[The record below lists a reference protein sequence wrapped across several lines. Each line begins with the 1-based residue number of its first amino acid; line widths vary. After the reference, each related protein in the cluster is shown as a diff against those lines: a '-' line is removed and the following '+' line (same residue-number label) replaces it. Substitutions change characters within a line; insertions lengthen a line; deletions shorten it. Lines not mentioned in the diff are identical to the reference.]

1 MTETVSPAP
10 GEPAGLR
17 ERKKARTRATIRQEA
32 LRLFREQGYQA
43 TTVEQIAAAAE
54 VSPSTFFRYFPT
66 KEDVVLQDDME
77 PMLIE
82 ALEHQPRE
90 LGMVAAIRASMQT
103 VSASLNEEQWDR
115 LRQTAELGMTVP
127 EVRARAM
134 DDFSRTITMMAGA
147 MAKRTGL
154 SPDDL
159 RVRTASGAI
168 FGAIM
173 AATAP
178 WDTYKADQINADLF
192 QRVDEALS
200 VLQESLSLLSGPPR
214 GVRLTEY

>member
-1 MTETVSPAP
+1 MTEILSPAS
-10 GEPAGLR
+10 GEPSGLR
-17 ERKKARTRATIRQEA
+17 ERKKARTRATIRREA

-77 PMLIE
+77 PMLVE
-82 ALEHQPRE
+82 ALEQQPRE
-90 LGMVAAIRASMQT
+90 LGMVAAIQASMRA
-103 VSASLNEEQWDR
+103 VSASLSEEQWDL
-115 LRQTAELGMTVP
+115 LRQTAELGMTIP

-134 DDFSRTITMMAGA
+134 DDFSRTIAMMAGA
-147 MAKRTGL
+147 MARRTGL

-178 WDTYKADQINADLF
+178 WDTYKAEQINADLF
-192 QRVDEALS
+192 QRVDDALA
-200 VLQESLSLLSGPPR
+200 VLQETL
-214 GVRLTEY
+214 RL

>member
-1 MTETVSPAP
+1 MTEIVSPAS

-17 ERKKARTRATIRQEA
+17 ERKKARTRAAIRQEA

-77 PMLIE
+77 PALMEAIE
-82 ALEHQPRE
+82 QQPRE
-90 LGMVAAIRASMQT
+90 LGMVAAIRASMQA
-103 VSASLNEEQWDR
+103 VSASLTQEQWDR
-115 LRQTAELGMTVP
+115 LRQTAELGMTIP

-134 DDFSRTITMMAGA
+134 DDFARTVTMMAGA

-173 AATAP
+173 AVTAP
-178 WDTYKADQINADLF
+178 WDWEVYRDEQINADLF
-192 QRVDEALS
+192 QRVDEALA
-200 VLQESLSLLSGPPR
+200 VLQESLTL
-214 GVRLTEY
+214 

>member
-1 MTETVSPAP
+1 MTETVSPAS

-54 VSPSTFFRYFPT
+54 VSPSTFFRYFPS

-77 PMLIE
+77 AMLVE
-82 ALEHQPRE
+82 ALEQQPRE

-103 VSASLNEEQWDR
+103 VSASLSDEQWDR

-127 EVRARAM
+127 EIRARAM
-134 DDFSRTITMMAGA
+134 DDFSRTIGVMAEG

-154 SPDDL
+154 DPDDL

-173 AATAP
+173 AVTAP
-178 WDTYKADQINADLF
+178 WDWDTYRHEQINPDLF
-192 QRVDEALS
+192 QRVDDALA
-200 VLQESLSLLSGPPR
+200 VLQESLTL
-214 GVRLTEY
+214 